1 MKNGSFQRFS
11 LRKFKIG
18 TGSILLGTFL
28 MVGMHNE
35 ANASELD
42 STQTA
47 HQTFVEDNNKITT
60 KPNESTNQNDNKTEI
75 TESESSAS
83 TNDMT
88 ESTNKTEEVTT
99 LNTNE
104 NTSDVNQPEV
114 TNNTPTSYAENQ
126 YPTQETTSKT
136 VETTSDINK
145 DADKDGNLTYFQ
157 EQNGYIPQRIQTV
170 QNGVKTGENCTAD
183 EVTTSYTNNVDL
195 NAKSI
200 MDTNLDDYSNN
211 GYQEKVKN
219 PNNHPNAVDT
229 ENYGP
234 GNLEIQHWQDGPNE
248 ATKTQYW
255 RAVFATDYAIDN
267 AEMRV
272 TLPYE
277 NVTTT
282 DVSNWVV
289 NRYYP
294 AVSTN
299 GMSKYQHILTP
310 VSVTFNGNVAIIN
323 FGNIEANSAYG
334 IMFTKQFDTPQNLSN
349 GLLSTSA
356 NVGGTWNEDDLQR
369 QLELKKENMRTQGF
383 TEDEINNAQLDYLK
397 SNLSPKQ
404 IEYINEVCEIP
415 ENPSNPDNPSNPENP
430 ENTHNPDNS
439 DNPDNPENPSN
450 LDNLNNSDNPGN
462 LDYLN
467 NTDRSELMNN
477 SNISNNTKGLATFNN
492 SDLIGNPEKFHNS
505 NYNSVSN
512 MVYNSNNHVASKFMY
527 PTLETDVTKK
537 STDYSD
543 KNQLPNT
550 GQLQDKANPLLGAVA
565 AIFGVIFIL
574 FRRKSIR
581 KER

>member
-75 TESESSAS
+75 TESESSVS

-88 ESTNKTEEVTT
+88 ESTNTTEKVTT

-310 VSVTFNGNVAIIN
+310 VSVTFNGNVAIVN

-415 ENPSNPDNPSNPENP
+415 DNPNNPNNPSNPDNP

-505 NYNSVSN
+505 
-512 MVYNSNNHVASKFMY
+512 
-527 PTLETDVTKK
+527 D
-537 STDYSD
+537 
-543 KNQLPNT
+543 
-550 GQLQDKANPLLGAVA
+550 
-565 AIFGVIFIL
+565 
-574 FRRKSIR
+574 RKSIV
-581 KER
+581 

>member
-415 ENPSNPDNPSNPENP
+415 DNPNNPNNPSNPDNP

-439 DNPDNPENPSN
+439 DNPDNPSN

-505 NYNSVSN
+505 NYNSISN

-550 GQLQDKANPLLGAVA
+550 GQLQDKANPLFGAVA